1 MKTID
6 RSFINGEFKPTRGTD
21 LFELYDPSTAEI
33 IGRTVL
39 GDERDMLDAIESAR
53 KAFKAFS
60 TTSAAERAEMLLR
73 LHEVIR
79 KREDALVE
87 TAILEY
93 GSPVTATV
101 GRTRAAAKAF
111 LEARETLLDYPF
123 EITAGQKLV
132 VMEPVGVVGAITP
145 FNADYG
151 HICGKL
157 APAIAAGCTVV
168 VKPSENNGLETELLC
183 RCIQEA
189 DIPPGVV
196 NVVEGRGE
204 ELGPVLCGHPDVAM
218 INFTG
223 STRVGKEI
231 AALGAGTMK
240 RLCLELGGKSPNI
253 ILDDADIDKAAALAL
268 VIGFSNSGQACHAGT
283 RLLVPKNRLNEVE
296 ASLKREIA
304 RLKIGHLRDADS
316 FIGPLVSRKQFD
328 TVQAY
333 IRSGLDEGAE
343 LLAGGPGRP
352 EGLGGYYARPTIFTK
367 VSPSMRIAREEIFGP
382 VIALMAYEDEGQAVE
397 LANDTVYGLA
407 AFISSA
413 DQDRAVRIGR
423 RIRAGMVVVND
434 TIGAVVAGPPAPLGG
449 MKESGLGRAGGRWGL
464 EAYLEPKVIA

>member
-1 MKTID
+1 
-6 RSFINGEFKPTRGTD
+6 
-21 LFELYDPSTAEI
+21 
-33 IGRTVL
+33 
-39 GDERDMLDAIESAR
+39 
-53 KAFKAFS
+53 
-60 TTSAAERAEMLLR
+60 MLLR
-73 LHEVIR
+73 LHDALR
-79 KREDALVE
+79 NREDELVE
-87 TAILEY
+87 AAVLEY

-101 GRTRAAAKAF
+101 ARTRAAANAF
-111 LEARETLLDYPF
+111 LEARETLSSYPF
-123 EITAGQKLV
+123 EARVGKNLV
-132 VMEPVGVVGAITP
+132 VMEPVGVVGALTP

-151 HICGKL
+151 HICSKL
-157 APAIAAGCTVV
+157 APAIAAGCTMV

-183 RCIQEA
+183 RCFQEA

-204 ELGPVLCGHPDVAM
+204 ELGPLLCGHPDVAM

-240 RLCLELGGKSPNI
+240 RFCLELGGKSPNI
-253 ILDDADIDKAAALAL
+253 ILDDTDIDRAAALAL

-283 RLLVPKNRLNEVE
+283 RLLVPENRLNEME
-296 ASLKREIA
+296 TSLKREIA
-304 RLKIGHLRDADS
+304 KLKIGHLGDADS

-328 TVQAY
+328 TVQSY
-333 IRSGLDEGAE
+333 IQFGMDEGAE
-343 LLAGGPGRP
+343 LLAGGPGHP
-352 EGLGGYYARPTIFTK
+352 EGLGGYYARPTIFTN

-382 VIALMAYEDEGQAVE
+382 VISLMTYENEDQAVE
-397 LANDTVYGLA
+397 MANDTKYGLA

-413 DQDRAVRIGR
+413 DSDRAERVAR

-434 TIGAVVAGPPAPLGG
+434 TIGAVVSGPVVPIGG

-464 EAYLEPKVIA
+464 EAYLESKVIA